1 MFRSL
6 LQPTLSETK
15 EILANARK
23 SVPLRFRTSNQFLG
37 GQHAG
42 CAATIGVMPRCDFAC
57 KACYLGKEA
66 NRIPMESVAGVKE
79 QLNQIRAWL
88 GLGGNVQITDG
99 EVTLRPIDDLLEIIR
114 YAKAIDLVPMLMTHG
129 DVLRKNPQL
138 LRRLILEA
146 DLSEISI
153 HIDTT
158 QRGRLGKA
166 YRYAKQESELMPLR
180 DEFAQLIRDVRK
192 ETGKP
197 LKVAMTI
204 TVTKHNLC
212 GVAEIVR
219 WSSKNSDIVTLLSFQ
234 PVTQVGRTLDDVSA
248 SVNIES
254 LWGNIAVG
262 VYDDEKEQC
271 DLLNHK
277 GYLGHAD
284 CTRFVQ
290 GLVVRETGRAPTFH
304 PLFRGIGSPDQ
315 EFLESFLQRF
325 GGSSTRIGKSWLAY
339 TKLFF
344 MLACA
349 PVFVFQSLLPFIVR
363 KLKELK
369 SCHGI
374 GLFGRIVIGRA
385 QINYLNI
392 ISHHFMNRDEIDTP
406 HGQERLQA
414 CVFKVPLNGE
424 MISMCAANAKG
435 YRENYYEQLRKDNV
449 LRPVHSKEHV

>member
-6 LQPTLSETK
+6 LQPTQNETN

-37 GQHAG
+37 KQHAG

-57 KACYLGKEA
+57 KACYLGKDA
-66 NRIPMESVAGVKE
+66 NRIPMASVAEIKE
-79 QLNQIRAWL
+79 QLNQIRTWL
-88 GLGGNVQITDG
+88 GVGGNVQITDG

-129 DVLRKNPQL
+129 DVLRKDPQL
-138 LRRLILEA
+138 LMRMILEA
-146 DLSEISI
+146 GLSEICI

-166 YRYAKQESELMPLR
+166 YRYARQESELMPLR
-180 DEFAQLIRDVRK
+180 DEFAQFIRVVRK
-192 ETGKP
+192 KTGKP
-197 LKVAMTI
+197 LKVAMTV
-204 TVTKHNLC
+204 TVTEQNLS

-219 WSSKNSDIVTLLSFQ
+219 WSSKHSDIVTLLSFQ
-234 PVTQVGRTLDDVSA
+234 PVAQVGRTLGDVSA
-248 SVNIES
+248 SVNVEV
-254 LWGNIAVG
+254 LWDNIAAG
-262 VYDDEKEQC
+262 VYEDEKKRH

-290 GLVVRETGRAPTFH
+290 GLVVRETGKSPAFH
-304 PLFRGIGSPDQ
+304 PLFRGVDSPDQ
-315 EFLESFLQRF
+315 EFLKGFLRRF
-325 GGSSTRIGKSWLAY
+325 GGVSTRVGNSRLAY
-339 TKLFF
+339 AILFI
-344 MLACA
+344 MLASA
-349 PVFVFQSLLPFIVR
+349 PVFVFQSLLPYIVR

-392 ISHHFMNRDEIDTP
+392 ISHHFMSRDEIDTS

-414 CVFKVPLNGE
+414 CVFRVPLNGE
-424 MISMCAANAKG
+424 MVSMCSINAKG
-435 YRENYYEQLRKDNV
+435 YRKDYYEQLKKNNPRDC
-449 LRPVHSKEHV
+449 S